1 MKKLSALILAF
12 FVLTFGGSTGNSDVK
27 DTYDKTASVV
37 SNRNSNIFISEDSDY
52 IYYIDRYTSVK
63 RLSKSDG
70 ALAQIFPSEGY
81 VEGGIS
87 AFEAFNDK
95 IYVLLHSG
103 QLICVDKNGEQLEEY
118 TFYPDDV
125 IMGSMDANAFIY
137 DINLYFISGATA
149 YKVKENLLE

>member
-12 FVLTFGGSTGNSDVK
+12 FVLTFGGCAGNSDVK
-27 DTYDKTASVV
+27 NTYDKTASVV

-81 VEGGIS
+81 VVGGIS

-95 IYVLLHSG
+95 IYVLLLMKIKSS
-103 QLICVDKNGEQLEEY
+103 LKFEYSKLEQ
-118 TFYPDDV
+118 
-125 IMGSMDANAFIY
+125 
-137 DINLYFISGATA
+137 
-149 YKVKENLLE
+149 K